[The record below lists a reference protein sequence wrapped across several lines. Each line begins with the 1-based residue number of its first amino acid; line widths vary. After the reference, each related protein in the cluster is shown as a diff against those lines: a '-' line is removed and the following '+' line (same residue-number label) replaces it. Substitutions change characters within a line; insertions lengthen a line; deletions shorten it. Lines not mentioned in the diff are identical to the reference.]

1 MVQCNYTHKSY
12 SIFGKL
18 MTKKEQ
24 LLKQKLEYHY
34 KYFDYSQI
42 SPDPLQFLHNYKN
55 YYDIEISGLL
65 SSVFAYGNVKQI
77 INTLEKLHKIM
88 GEQPYEFV
96 QNYNHKKDK
105 KLFNGLVHR
114 FYSSEDI
121 ANLLNGLNKIYNTYG
136 SLKKLFLLY
145 YFQEEEHLKN
155 AIHFYSRNMT
165 EIISDHK
172 TPSMGVVFM
181 FPDPCKGS
189 ACKRTNLF
197 LRWMVRNDQLDFG
210 LWNEIPTSKL
220 VIPVD
225 THIAK
230 ICKELKLTK
239 QNNVSWKMAE
249 EITDNLKKFDS
260 NDPVKYDFAICHIGI
275 RKMQF

>member
-1 MVQCNYTHKSY
+1 LRLT
-12 SIFGKL
+12 
-18 MTKKEQ
+18 KEQ
-24 LLKQKLEYHY
+24 LKRKLNYHY
-34 KYFDYSQI
+34 KYFDISQI
-42 SPDPLQFLHNYKN
+42 SPDPLEFLHRYNN

-77 INTLEKLHKIM
+77 VATLEKLHKIM
-88 GEQPYEFV
+88 NGKPYEFI
-96 QNYNHKKDK
+96 QNYNHKKDS
-105 KLFNGLVHR
+105 KLFKNVIHR
-114 FYSSEDI
+114 FYTTDDI
-121 ANLLNGLNKIYNTYG
+121 TALFNALNKIYSTYG

-155 AIHFYSRNMT
+155 AIHFYSRNMID
-165 EIISDHK
+165 IIADHNR
-172 TPSMGVVFM
+172 PSRGMIFM

-197 LRWMVRNDQLDFG
+197 LRWMVRKDELDFG
-210 LWNEIPTSKL
+210 LWTQIPTSKL

-230 ICKELKLTK
+230 ICKKLRLTK

-249 EITDNLKKFDS
+249 EITDNLKKF
-260 NDPVKYDFAICHIGI
+260 NEEDPVKYDFAICHIGM
-275 RKMQF
+275 RKLDF